1 MIQRDIS
8 SIAIRASKE
17 YPVVLIQGPRQS
29 GKTTLARSL
38 FPDKKY
44 ITLEDLDSRT
54 YATEDPRGF
63 LSTIP
68 DGAILDEVQHVPSL
82 MSYIQGIADEKNTPG
97 LFILTGSNNLLLMQ
111 AVSQTLSGRIAIL
124 TLLPLSVKEEAPFA
138 EGWNIEKQI
147 LTGFYPRLIT
157 WNMDRSDFY
166 SNYISTYVERDV
178 RQVLKIRNIDGFQ
191 RFLAAL
197 SERVGNILDITAIAN
212 DAGISMKTASEWL
225 SILQTSYICF
235 LLHPHERTRT
245 KRLAKKPKLY
255 FYDTGLATALLGIS
269 TEEELRNDRL
279 RGALFENMIIADLVK
294 SSFNKATHEKFMFYR
309 TSDGYEV
316 DLIIQ
321 KGRKLYPVE
330 IKSGQTFNT
339 KWTAGI
345 DLFMKEYPD
354 DTQSGTIIYGGAD
367 DSSFKGI
374 SVKGYKDYLAL
385 Q

>member
-8 SIAIRASKE
+8 SIAVRASKE

-82 MSYIQGIADEKNTPG
+82 MSYIQGIADEENTPG

-235 LLHPHERTRT
+235 LLHPYEKTIT
-245 KRLAKKPKLY
+245 KRLTKKPKLY
-255 FYDTGLATALLGIS
+255 FYDTGLAAALLGIS

-279 RGALFENMIIADLVK
+279 RGALFENMIIADLIK